1 MMEYAAVVGGCA
13 GCSSIAG
20 AKLAGIEPTGTIP
33 HALIIIM
40 GDTVK
45 ATVAFDKYMPPE
57 VPRVSLV
64 DTFKDEA
71 EESLLVAQALGEKLD
86 SVRLD
91 TPGER
96 GRVTPDLV
104 KEVRTR
110 LDLAGFNKIK
120 IFVSGG
126 IDPERI
132 RYFIENGA
140 PVDGFGVGS
149 YISGAKPI
157 DFTADLHQVEG
168 KPIAKRGRLPGI
180 TPNPHLKRIM

>member
-1 MMEYAAVVGGCA
+1 MDYSAIIGGCV

-20 AKLAGIEPTGTIP
+20 AKLADIEPTGTMP
-33 HALIIIM
+33 HALILIM

-45 ATVAFDKYMPPE
+45 ATLAFDKHMPPE
-57 VPRVSLV
+57 LPRVSLV
-64 DTFKDEA
+64 DTLKDEA
-71 EESLLVAQALGEKLD
+71 EESLRVAEALGDKLV

-104 KEVRTR
+104 KEVKAR
-110 LDLAGFNKIK
+110 LDLAGFKQVN

-126 IDPERI
+126 INLERI
-132 RYFIENGA
+132 KEFVDEKA

-149 YISGAKPI
+149 YITGAKPI
-157 DFTADLHQVEG
+157 DFTADLHEVEG
-168 KPIAKRGRLPGI
+168 KPIAKRGRIPGI
-180 TPNPHLKRIM
+180 TLNPKLKRVI